1 MACLHWA
8 RVHATWPSKTLFPF
22 PVQAGA
28 STVREGTRH
37 NLTQPAQHP
46 SSPDMTNYYCGTVDV
61 NAGQQV
67 LDMSV
72 HAHAGLALRE
82 QIENYLGSCRDK
94 RCEITFEMKYAGPNN
109 TAVLI
114 CSGNTLIGTTA
125 EEGRAMLARGPTM
138 EQAIKTKDTH
148 HMHGMGIKTCVA
160 SLGNYDTKTRAS
172 CIYIAWDSRSD
183 RGLVGRS
190 GHELDTELV
199 DGKKMCELWLPVEFD
214 PERKTAKISRGPG
227 KGEIS
232 NMIQDGPFSDGRNDD
247 VNERNL
253 MRVVN
258 GCRRNAF
265 EFANRND
272 PGKNDFLGVCSMFV
286 IFNMGTVARPG
297 CEWKDGE
304 PTIKDT
310 ILRLNPTTQE
320 LEYYDYH
327 EDPSKCTFKNIL
339 DFWGN
344 AYVNQTHFRD
354 GLKDGPHYSG
364 TISDRREYT
373 VCVYTPNPAWHV
385 GMPEKAR
392 KKKRTL
398 ADAQNRSLTAKIIK
412 CATENKCRTPTTSGQ
427 EPTAY
432 ICVNRVP
439 EVDFPMTEKKENRK
453 ARAVYVNSANK
464 FLSSA
469 NGNKMGTCTP
479 MGASGVV
486 IDYGGHNVLCLSPD
500 TFHLN
505 GALGEPMSTVSA
517 STFLNSVTANVS
529 AHKIARVLFAK
540 MVTGN
545 SNDKMA
551 IDEME
556 ALNEIPI
563 KECGFK
569 GKTGL
574 AREGLDGDA
583 RAATQKYS
591 FGTAGFLPQEK
602 FKAKYGPL
610 TGVDDTGERIN
621 YDRELEAGVARNC
634 IYALSLLN
642 LAVYVRIPAE
652 KYRLT
657 PCKLMFRMPTKVERD
672 AGVLGPEYLKKIIYS
687 AMAGYNFSHPSVQD
701 QQRFTF
707 AENIYIGT
715 KERELAQE
723 QARRDQEEKNKYAEM
738 EARAAA
744 RFEKATLDAQERA
757 KEADEEAEFARREAH
772 LLNQKAEAERRQKE
786 IAQCNLEM
794 QQKASQQKN
803 AEYTRIINEE
813 IKKGNAAAKAAAF
826 AQSELQAFREEKAQK
841 KMANE
846 TKRGSRS
853 KRKQN
858 SESTLSEQAVQHH
871 ETSPQHWFFE
881 ENELTTEIQKAKR
894 QKIGAVRS
902 CTYGPLGPRIT
913 AIHAQPMRSFL
924 SEHMIGVAKVISRSA
939 DFYALPI
946 NAEPGQKK
954 GSVEIPGIV
963 TVDWV
968 PELPKGKCPEYDR
981 LFDLHV
987 ELINNA
993 MGNVKGMKR
1002 TIAFHGDKDPAFGG
1016 TIADVESASSSSGV
1030 LCAKNVGPDKTPPDS
1045 ESDEE

>member
-1 MACLHWA
+1 M
-8 RVHATWPSKTLFPF
+8 SDF
-22 PVQAGA
+22 
-28 STVREGTRH
+28 
-37 NLTQPAQHP
+37 
-46 SSPDMTNYYCGTVDV
+46 YCGTVDV
-61 NAGQQV
+61 NSGQQV
-67 LDMSV
+67 LDMSI

-94 RCEITFEMKYAGPNN
+94 RCNIEFCMDYVGPKKVP
-109 TAVLI
+109 ALM
-114 CSGNTLIGTTA
+114 CSGNTLIGTNA
-125 EEGRAMLARGPTM
+125 KDGRSMLARGPTM

-160 SLGNYDTKTRAS
+160 SLGDYDTKTRAS

-190 GHELDTELV
+190 GHELDTELA
-199 DGKKMCELWLPVEFD
+199 DGKKMCELWLPLEYD
-214 PERKTAKISRGPG
+214 AESNRPKISRGPG

-253 MRVVN
+253 MNAVCE
-258 GCRRNAF
+258 CRRRAF
-265 EFANRND
+265 EFAKRNA
-272 PGKNDFLGVCSMFV
+272 PGTSDFLGVCSQFI

-304 PTIKDT
+304 PTVRDT
-310 ILRLNPTTQE
+310 VLRIHPDSNE

-327 EDPSKCTFKNIL
+327 EDPSKCKFKNLL

-344 AYVNQTHFRD
+344 AYINQSHFRD
-354 GLKDGPHYSG
+354 GLKDGPHYFG
-364 TISDRREYT
+364 AISDRREYT
-373 VCVYTPNPAWHV
+373 VTVLTPNSAWRE
-385 GMPEKAR
+385 GMPRSLQSAKYI
-392 KKKRTL
+392 KKTL
-398 ADAQNRSLTAKIIK
+398 ADAQNRSITAKIIR
-412 CATENKCRTPTTSGQ
+412 CATENKCRTPTTSGE

-432 ICVNRVP
+432 ICVNRVS
-439 EVDFPMTEKKENRK
+439 EADFPITERKENKK
-453 ARAVYVNSANK
+453 ARAIYVNSANK

-469 NGNKMGTCTP
+469 TGNKTGTCTP

-505 GALGEPMSTVSA
+505 GSLGEPMSTVSA
-517 STFLNSVTANVS
+517 STFLNCITANVS
-529 AHKIARVLFAK
+529 AHKIARALFAK
-540 MVTGN
+540 MVTGL

-556 ALNEIPI
+556 LLNDKPI

-574 AREGLDGDA
+574 AREGLDGDS
-583 RAATQKYS
+583 RAKTQQLS

-602 FKAKYGPL
+602 FQAKYGPL
-610 TGVDDTGERIN
+610 TGVDDFGERVN
-621 YDRELEAGVARNC
+621 YDRALEAGVARNC

-657 PCKLMFRMPTKVERD
+657 PCKLMFRAPTKVERD
-672 AGVLGPEYLKKIIYS
+672 AGILGPEYLKKIIYS

-715 KERELAQE
+715 KERELAE
-723 QARRDQEEKNKYAEM
+723 QQTRRAQEEQDKYAEI

-744 RFEKATLDAQERA
+744 RFEKATLEAQEKARDA
-757 KEADEEAEFARREAH
+757 SQEAESARKEAL
-772 LLNQKAEAERRQKE
+772 LLNKKAEAERREKE

-794 QQKASQQKN
+794 QQRASERQN
-803 AEYTRIINEE
+803 VEYTRIIDEE
-813 IKKGNAAAKAAAF
+813 VKKGNAATKAAAH
-826 AQSELQAFREEKAQK
+826 AESELQAFKEDQAK
-841 KMANE
+841 KVLENE
-846 TKRGSRS
+846 TKRGTRS

-858 SESTLSEQAVQHH
+858 SESTLSEEAVQHH
-871 ETSPQHWFFE
+871 DAFPQHWFYE
-881 ENELTTEIQKAKR
+881 ESEGVTEIQKAKR
-894 QKIGAVRS
+894 KKLGAVRS
-902 CTYGPLGPRIT
+902 CTYGPFGPRIT

-924 SEHMIGVAKVISRSA
+924 SAHMIGIAKAISRSA

-946 NAEPGQKK
+946 NAESGQKK
-954 GSVEIPGIV
+954 GLIEIPGIV
-963 TVDWV
+963 TVDWI

-981 LFDLHV
+981 LFDLHIS
-987 ELINNA
+987 LINNA
-993 MGNVKGMKR
+993 MGNVEGMKR

-1016 TIADVESASSSSGV
+1016 AVADAEPASSTTPL
-1030 LCAKNVGPDKTPPDS
+1030 LCATKATEVEDSDS
-1045 ESDEE
+1045 E